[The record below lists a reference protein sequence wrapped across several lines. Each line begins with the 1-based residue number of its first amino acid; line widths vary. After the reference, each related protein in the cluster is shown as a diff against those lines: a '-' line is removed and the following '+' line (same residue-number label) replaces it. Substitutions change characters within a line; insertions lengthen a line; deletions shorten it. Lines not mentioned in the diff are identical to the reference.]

1 MTLYNVVERL
11 SMLEIRIKAD
21 EHSHYSSGVSLKKLA
36 KLEPSK
42 NGKFVGL
49 TNAIGESRENRG

>member
-1 MTLYNVVERL
+1 
-11 SMLEIRIKAD
+11 MLEIRIKAD